1 MPLPFL
7 ERLKKLKACM
17 HKLNLAA
24 CLVCA
29 LVAHSALAGDQAQP
43 PDLVVSKDGTCV
55 SDLRS
60 KLAWSRCAEGMQW
73 NGQTCAGE
81 PHLVSHAEAL
91 SLARA
96 RSKAEGLP
104 WRVPRVKE
112 LQHLVSKAAHAGQG
126 KAVFF
131 PAAPP
136 GWHWAV
142 SVNIDVSEVN
152 PYDYSNIERGVTAQ
166 NANRMAFLH
175 GWAVNAQSGVARG
188 EVPKRTKLPVRLVR
202 REK

>member
-1 MPLPFL
+1 MQ
-7 ERLKKLKACM
+7 KLKI
-17 HKLNLAA
+17 AA
-24 CLVCA
+24 GLMCA
-29 LVAHSALAGDQAQP
+29 LAAHSALAGKQAQP
-43 PDLVVSKDGTCV
+43 ADLVVSKDGASV

-60 KLAWSRCAEGMQW
+60 KLTWSRCAEGMQW

-81 PHLVSHAEAL
+81 PQLVSHAEAL

-96 RSKAEGLP
+96 RAKAEGLP

-126 KAVFF
+126 KAVVL

-136 GWHWAV
+136 DWHWAV
-142 SVNIDVSEVN
+142 AVNIDVSPVN
-152 PYDYSNIERGVTAQ
+152 QYDYSNIERGVTAQ

-175 GWAVNAQSGVARG
+175 GWAVNVQSGVARG
-188 EVPKRTKLPVRLVR
+188 DVPKRTKLPVRLVR
-202 REK
+202 QAEN

>member
-1 MPLPFL
+1 M
-7 ERLKKLKACM
+7 KACM
-17 HKLNLAA
+17 QKFNIGA

-29 LVAHSALAGDQAQP
+29 LVAHSALAGKQAQP

-96 RSKAEGLP
+96 RSKADGLQ

-112 LQHLVSKAAHAGQG
+112 LQHLVSKAAHAGPRE
-126 KAVFF
+126 AVFF
-131 PAAPP
+131 PASPAD
-136 GWHWAV
+136 WHWTV
-142 SVNIDVSEVN
+142 SANIDVSPVN
-152 PYDYSNIERGVTAQ
+152 QYDYANIERGVTAQ

-188 EVPKRTKLPVRLVR
+188 DVPKRTKLPVRLVR
-202 REK
+202 QEK

>member
-1 MPLPFL
+1 MQKP
-7 ERLKKLKACM
+7 KI
-17 HKLNLAA
+17 AA
-24 CLVCA
+24 AWVCA
-29 LVAHSALAGDQAQP
+29 LAAHSALAGNQAQA

-55 SDLRS
+55 LDLRS

-81 PHLVSHAEAL
+81 PLLVSHAEAV

-96 RSKAEGLP
+96 RAKAEGLP

-112 LQHLVSKAAHAGQG
+112 LQHIVSKAAHAGQG

-136 GWHWAV
+136 DWHWSVA
-142 SVNIDVSEVN
+142 VNIDVSEVN
-152 PYDYSNIERGVTAQ
+152 QYDYSNIERGVTAQ

-202 REK
+202 QEK